1 MSRLEQL
8 ADILCDTEW
17 HTNLELVEK
26 VGHRFGAQ
34 ILQLRKGE
42 SPIDPLKPCWVI
54 KGEPVEGETKGL
66 WRYRLVDFAETYEPE
81 GHKCPNCG
89 WKLTIHD
96 VRQTS

>member
-1 MSRLEQL
+1 MNRLDQL
-8 ADILCDTEW
+8 AAILADGKE

-42 SPIDPLKPCWVI
+42 LNEDREQPCWVI
-54 KGEPVEGETKGL
+54 EGKPVEGQVGVWK
-66 WRYRLVDFAETYEPE
+66 YRLVGFTETYQTE

-89 WKLTIHD
+89 WKLTVHD
-96 VRQTS
+96 VRQAT